1 MVKEVKNVIIQG
13 LAFSLSKA
21 PTDLVAVQK
30 SENVWIDHCDLSS
43 DLSHGKDYYDGLADF
58 SHAADYITVS

>member
-30 SENVWIDHCDLSS
+30 SENVWIDHCSFENDL
-43 DLSHGKDYYDGLADF
+43 DHGKVRRLPCFPLTHLA
-58 SHAADYITVS
+58 

>member
-21 PTDLVAVQK
+21 PTDLVAVQEA
-30 SENVWIDHCDLSS
+30 ENVWIDHCSFENDL
-43 DLSHGKDYYDGLADF
+43 DHGKVRQLPRFPLPFLA
-58 SHAADYITVS
+58 